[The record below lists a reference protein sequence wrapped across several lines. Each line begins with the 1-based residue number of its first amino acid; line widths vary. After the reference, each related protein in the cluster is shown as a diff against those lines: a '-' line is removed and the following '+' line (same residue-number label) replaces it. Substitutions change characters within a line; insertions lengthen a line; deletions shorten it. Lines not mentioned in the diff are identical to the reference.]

1 MLPVKGENCCGRDD
15 DKKDYAT
22 VLATVPTSLKEDR
35 DLYYCDREMK
45 NGERKDALVM
55 TNKEEQ
61 CAREDDKK
69 MM

>member
-1 MLPVKGENCCGRDD
+1 M
-15 DKKDYAT
+15 T
-22 VLATVPTSLKEDR
+22 ILATAPMSLKEDR
-35 DLYYCDREMK
+35 DLYYCDGEMK